1 LREIYTTTTAA
12 DVFEHH
18 ATGESLLDTLP
29 LRESIARRVT
39 PELLADIGADV
50 VFRS

>member
-18 ATGESLLDTLP
+18 ATGESLLDWP

-50 VFRS
+50 VLRS